1 MTKFIFTPVL
11 TLLMISVAQAA
22 EKTSAAGEETLFAG
36 TILQSMAAIISFL
49 ILLAILYKFA
59 WGPILSGLQDREG
72 KIKGDLEAAEKAS
85 KDAQAALAEYQTKLA
100 QAQESSRKII
110 EEGRN
115 EAQRLSA
122 QLKDQTLADIKQI
135 KEKSVRDIE
144 AAKQQAITEL
154 YTEAAAL
161 GTQIAGRILKRE
173 LNAQDQQDI
182 VEESL
187 AQLKAQSN

>member
-1 MTKFIFTPVL
+1 ML
-11 TLLMISVAQAA
+11 
-22 EKTSAAGEETLFAG
+22 
-36 TILQSMAAIISFL
+36 
-49 ILLAILYKFA
+49 LYKFA
-59 WGPILSGLQDREG
+59 WGPILTGLQDREG

-85 KDAQAALAEYQTKLA
+85 KDAQAALAEYETKLA
-100 QAQESSRKII
+100 EAQEASRKII

-122 QLKDQTLADIKQI
+122 QLKDQTLADISQI